1 MVGRNL
7 EGRGC
12 FSQVLPGG
20 KQGNPYFFKLP
31 TLWMLESVIT
41 WGSKTQGFVSELPSY
56 TPILVGQKS
65 SCRRGSCALGHPWA
79 ERARVGRGGSVGGAG
94 SCAEVQGQA
103 RAMVARVVLPG
114 PTTEPPPPGL
124 GHARPAGPRGGAG
137 RQLDPAAIYGPF
149 RRAGA
154 SSGRSLSRAPH
165 NGAAAAV
172 EPPPPRL
179 EACTGAAAGPGRF
192 RSPESVHP
200 SFHSCSLPPVLP
212 SIHSSVLHPSTHPPI
227 HPIPPRTHPP
237 PLVHP
242 CILPAPLLPP
252 PHSGPAFPASQPACR
267 LARLDYGDPA
277 PRRCAR
283 GCCGAPLLLRRQ
295 APGSPPGWHGQRRR
309 VRVEH
314 TGAHSSGLR
323 ATICQI
329 RVDAAVPR
337 SFRRRTS
344 RNSEQSQLCSCLLW
358 MRTGREKKSFNAKR

>member
-1 MVGRNL
+1 M
-7 EGRGC
+7 
-12 FSQVLPGG
+12 
-20 KQGNPYFFKLP
+20 
-31 TLWMLESVIT
+31 WMLESVTT
-41 WGSKTQGFVSELPSY
+41 WGSKTQGFVSELPSH

-65 SCRRGSCALGHPWA
+65 LCRRGGCCPRPPLG
-79 ERARVGRGGSVGGAG
+79 RARVGRGGSVGGAG
-94 SCAEVQGQA
+94 SCAEAQGQA
-103 RAMVARVVLPG
+103 RATVAVAPVSLPG
-114 PTTEPPPPGL
+114 PTTEPPPPGR
-124 GHARPAGPRGGAG
+124 GRAQPAGPRGGAG

-154 SSGRSLSRAPH
+154 SSGRSLSRASH

-179 EACTGAAAGPGRF
+179 EACTGATAGPGRC
-192 RSPESVHP
+192 RSPGSVHP
-200 SFHSCSLPPVLP
+200 SFHSCSGPPVLP
-212 SIHSSVLHPSTHPPI
+212 SIHSSVFPSFYLPI
-227 HPIPPRTHPP
+227 HPVPPCIHPP
-237 PLVHP
+237 PPMHP
-242 CILPAPLLPP
+242 CSHAYSPQTAPPPP
-252 PHSGPAFPASQPACR
+252 PHSGPAALAASHPICR
-267 LARLDYGDPA
+267 LARLDFEDPA

-283 GCCGAPLLLRRQ
+283 GCGAPLLLRRR

-329 RVDAAVPR
+329 RVDAAAPR

-358 MRTGREKKSFNAKR
+358 MRTGREKKKII

>member
-1 MVGRNL
+1 M
-7 EGRGC
+7 
-12 FSQVLPGG
+12 
-20 KQGNPYFFKLP
+20 
-31 TLWMLESVIT
+31 
-41 WGSKTQGFVSELPSY
+41 
-56 TPILVGQKS
+56 
-65 SCRRGSCALGHPWA
+65 ALGHPWA

-103 RAMVARVVLPG
+103 RATVAQVVLPG
-114 PTTEPPPPGL
+114 PTTEPPPPGR

-154 SSGRSLSRAPH
+154 SSGLSLSRAAH

-200 SFHSCSLPPVLP
+200 SFHSCSRPPVLP
-212 SIHSSVLHPSTHPPI
+212 SIHSSVLPSFYPPTHPSNTFTHPPTS
-227 HPIPPRTHPP
+227 THAPM
-237 PLVHP
+237 LT

-295 APGSPPGWHGQRRR
+295 APGSPPGWHSQRRR

-329 RVDAAVPR
+329 RVDAAAPR

-358 MRTGREKKSFNAKR
+358 MRTGREKKNHLTPRDSQLITNHM